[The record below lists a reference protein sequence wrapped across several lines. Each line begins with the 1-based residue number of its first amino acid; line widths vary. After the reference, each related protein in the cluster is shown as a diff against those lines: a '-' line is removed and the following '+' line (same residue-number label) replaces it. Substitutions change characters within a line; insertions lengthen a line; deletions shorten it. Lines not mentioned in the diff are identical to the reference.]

1 MGATARLFGADRDA
15 RAFPPEPER
24 HPGTDAVSMGVFGVG
39 GLGVVGL
46 ARRLAAALA
55 LRYPRVATAETR
67 GIAQRRAPVRA
78 LLRAGTEVRSAASP
92 DSCLD
97 LVVALEAGE
106 ALRAVPWMTPGS
118 HLLLLDLRLPSPGRP
133 DAAPVN
139 PGPALAA
146 RGVVVHDLAA
156 AAWLEAGR
164 RPAALVSAIAF
175 GALARGLDLPAPACA
190 ALVES
195 DRPADLGAF
204 HHGQAQCAPAT
215 LLVRPDAS
223 R

>member
-1 MGATARLFGADRDA
+1 MGATARVIGTEPAPRKVA
-15 RAFPPEPER
+15 PEPGR
-24 HPGTDAVSMGVFGVG
+24 HSHTDAVSMGVFGVG

-46 ARRLAAALA
+46 ARRLASALA

-118 HLLLLDLRLPSPGRP
+118 HCLLLDLRLPSPGRP
-133 DAAPVN
+133 DAAPVD
-139 PGPALAA
+139 PGPALSA

-175 GALARGLDLPAPACA
+175 GALARGLDLPGPACA

-195 DRPADLGAF
+195 NRPADLDAF
-204 HHGQAQCAPAT
+204 YHGQAQCAPAA
-215 LLVRPDAS
+215 LLARPGAA